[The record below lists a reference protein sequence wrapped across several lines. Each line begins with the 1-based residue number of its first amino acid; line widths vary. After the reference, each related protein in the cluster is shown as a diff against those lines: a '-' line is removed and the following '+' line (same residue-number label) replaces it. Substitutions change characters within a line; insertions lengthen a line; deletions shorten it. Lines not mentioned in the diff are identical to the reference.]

1 MSLNDNRSRWSLN
14 GNEWQFEMDITKQNN
29 NLYRNLIAY
38 RKAVV
43 IYDLTCHFCERFIA
57 IGDRTKDQ
65 MIQAARSGKQ
75 NIVEGKA
82 ISLTSAETHLKLLGV
97 ARSSFQELL
106 EDYIDYLRTRNLRI
120 WETDSKEVE
129 TMRNLG
135 LTYQD
140 PKFFVEL
147 AETRNDEVI
156 ANMAIVLLYQEDVLL
171 RKHIEKQISRFVN
184 EGGFRESL
192 TKARIEEKRK
202 SNIFAI
208 QCHSAISDCAC
219 H

>member
-1 MSLNDNRSRWSLN
+1 
-14 GNEWQFEMDITKQNN
+14 MDIKRQSNN
-29 NLYRNLIAY
+29 IYRNLIAY

-43 IYDLTCHFCERFIA
+43 IYDLTYHFCERFIA

-82 ISLTSAETHLKLLGV
+82 ASLTSAEMHLNLLGV

-106 EDYIDYLRTRNLRI
+106 EDYFDYLRTRNLRI

-129 TMRNLG
+129 AMRELG
-135 LTYQD
+135 VKHRD
-140 PKFFVEL
+140 SKFFIEL

-156 ANMAIVLLYQEDVLL
+156 ANMVIVLLHQEDVLL
-171 RKHIEKQISRFVN
+171 RKHIEKQISRFVD

-192 TKARIEEKRK
+192 TKARTEKK
-202 SNIFAI
+202 KKK
-208 QCHSAISDCAC
+208 
-219 H
+219 

>member
-1 MSLNDNRSRWSLN
+1 
-14 GNEWQFEMDITKQNN
+14 MDITRQSNN
-29 NLYRNLIAY
+29 IYRNLIAY

-43 IYDLTCHFCERFIA
+43 IYDLTYHFCERFIA

-65 MIQAARSGKQ
+65 MIQAASSGKQ

-82 ISLTSAETHLKLLGV
+82 ASLTSAEMHLNLLGI

-106 EDYIDYLRTRNLRI
+106 EDYFDYLRTRNLRI

-129 TMRNLG
+129 AMRELG
-135 LTYQD
+135 VKHRD
-140 PKFFVEL
+140 SKFFIEL

-156 ANMAIVLLYQEDVLL
+156 ANMVIVLLHQEDVLL
-171 RKHIEKQISRFVN
+171 RKHIEKQISRFVD

-192 TKARIEEKRK
+192 TKARTEKK
-202 SNIFAI
+202 KKK
-208 QCHSAISDCAC
+208 
-219 H
+219 

>member
-1 MSLNDNRSRWSLN
+1 MPLN
-14 GNEWQFEMDITKQNN
+14 GNEWHLTAFNGRKEMDITRQSNN
-29 NLYRNLIAY
+29 IYRNLIAY
-38 RKAVV
+38 RKAMV
-43 IYDLTCHFCERFIA
+43 IYDLTYHFCERFIA

-82 ISLTSAETHLKLLGV
+82 ASLTSAETHLKLLGV

-106 EDYIDYLRTRNLRI
+106 EDYFDYLRTRNLRI

-129 TMRNLG
+129 AMRELG
-135 LTYQD
+135 VKHRD
-140 PKFFVEL
+140 SKFFIEL

-171 RKHIEKQISRFVN
+171 RKHIEKQISRFVSK
-184 EGGFRESL
+184 GGFRESL
-192 TKARIEEKRK
+192 TKARIEEKK
-202 SNIFAI
+202 KK
-208 QCHSAISDCAC
+208 
-219 H
+219 

>member
-1 MSLNDNRSRWSLN
+1 MALN
-14 GNEWQFEMDITKQNN
+14 GNLDMDITRQSNN
-29 NLYRNLIAY
+29 IYRNLIAY

-43 IYDLTCHFCERFIA
+43 IYDLTYHFCERFIA

-65 MIQAARSGKQ
+65 MVQAARSGKQ

-82 ISLTSAETHLKLLGV
+82 ASLTSAEMHLNLLGV

-106 EDYIDYLRTRNLRI
+106 EDYFDYLRTRNLRI

-129 TMRNLG
+129 AMRELG
-135 LTYQD
+135 VKHRD
-140 PKFFVEL
+140 SKFFIEL

-156 ANMAIVLLYQEDVLL
+156 ANMVIVLLHQEDVLL
-171 RKHIEKQISRFVN
+171 RKHIEKQISRFVD

-192 TKARIEEKRK
+192 TKARTEKK
-202 SNIFAI
+202 KKK
-208 QCHSAISDCAC
+208 
-219 H
+219 

>member
-1 MSLNDNRSRWSLN
+1 MAFN
-14 GNEWQFEMDITKQNN
+14 GNLDMNITRQSNN
-29 NLYRNLIAY
+29 IYRNLIAY

-43 IYDLTCHFCERFIA
+43 IYDLTYHFCGRFIA

-65 MIQAARSGKQ
+65 MVQAARSGKQ

-82 ISLTSAETHLKLLGV
+82 ASLTSAEMHLNLLGV

-106 EDYIDYLRTRNLRI
+106 EDYFDYLRTRNLRI

-129 TMRNLG
+129 AMRELG
-135 LTYQD
+135 VKHRD
-140 PKFFVEL
+140 SKFFIEL

-156 ANMAIVLLYQEDVLL
+156 ANMVIVLLHQEDVLL
-171 RKHIEKQISRFVN
+171 RKHIEKQISRFVD

-192 TKARIEEKRK
+192 TKARTEKK
-202 SNIFAI
+202 KKK
-208 QCHSAISDCAC
+208 
-219 H
+219 

>member
-1 MSLNDNRSRWSLN
+1 
-14 GNEWQFEMDITKQNN
+14 MDITKQNN

-43 IYDLTCHFCERFIA
+43 IYDLTYHFCERFIT

-65 MIQAARSGKQ
+65 MVQAARSGKQ

-82 ISLTSAETHLKLLGV
+82 ASLTSAETHLKLLGV

-106 EDYIDYLRTRNLRI
+106 EDYYDYLRTRKLRI

-129 TMRNLG
+129 AMRELG
-135 LTYQD
+135 LSHSD
-140 PKFFVEL
+140 SNFFLEL
-147 AETRNDEVI
+147 AESRNDETI

-171 RKHIEKQISRFVN
+171 RKHIEKQIKRFVDD
-184 EGGFRESL
+184 GGFRESL
-192 TKARIEEKRK
+192 TKARKDKKR
-202 SNIFAI
+202 S
-208 QCHSAISDCAC
+208 
-219 H
+219 

>member
-1 MSLNDNRSRWSLN
+1 MTFGLLALN
-14 GNEWQFEMDITKQNN
+14 GIEWQIFEMDITKQNN

-43 IYDLTCHFCERFIA
+43 IYDLTYHFCERFIA

-82 ISLTSAETHLKLLGV
+82 ASLTSAEMHLNLLGV

-106 EDYIDYLRTRNLRI
+106 EDYFDYLRTRNLRI

-129 TMRNLG
+129 AMRELG
-135 LTYQD
+135 VKHRD
-140 PKFFVEL
+140 SKFFIEL

-156 ANMAIVLLYQEDVLL
+156 ANMVIVLLHQEDVLL
-171 RKHIEKQISRFVN
+171 RKHIEKQISRFVD

-192 TKARIEEKRK
+192 TKARTEKK
-202 SNIFAI
+202 KKK
-208 QCHSAISDCAC
+208 
-219 H
+219 

>member
-1 MSLNDNRSRWSLN
+1 M
-14 GNEWQFEMDITKQNN
+14 EVTKQNN

-43 IYDLTCHFCERFIA
+43 IYDLTYHFCERFIA

-82 ISLTSAETHLKLLGV
+82 ASLTSAESHLMLLGV

-106 EDYIDYLRTRNLRI
+106 EDYLDYLRTRKLRI

-129 TMRNLG
+129 AMRELG
-135 LTYQD
+135 LSHSD
-140 PKFFVEL
+140 SNFFLEL

-171 RKHIEKQISRFVN
+171 RKHIEKQIGRFVN
-184 EGGFRESL
+184 NGGFKESL
-192 TKARIEEKRK
+192 AKARRCKRK
-202 SNIFAI
+202 EK
-208 QCHSAISDCAC
+208 
-219 H
+219 

>member
-1 MSLNDNRSRWSLN
+1 
-14 GNEWQFEMDITKQNN
+14 MDITRQSNN
-29 NLYRNLIAY
+29 IYRNLIAY

-43 IYDLTCHFCERFIA
+43 IYDLTYHFCERFIA

-82 ISLTSAETHLKLLGV
+82 ASLTSAEMHLNLLGV

-106 EDYIDYLRTRNLRI
+106 EDYFDYLRTRNLRI

-129 TMRNLG
+129 AMRGLG
-135 LTYQD
+135 VKHRD
-140 PKFFVEL
+140 SKFFIEL

-156 ANMAIVLLYQEDVLL
+156 ANMVIVLLHQEDVLL
-171 RKHIEKQISRFVN
+171 RKHIEKQILRFVD

-192 TKARIEEKRK
+192 TKARTEKK
-202 SNIFAI
+202 KKK
-208 QCHSAISDCAC
+208 
-219 H
+219 

>member
-1 MSLNDNRSRWSLN
+1 
-14 GNEWQFEMDITKQNN
+14 MDITKQNN

-43 IYDLTCHFCERFIA
+43 IYDLTYHFCERFIVV
-57 IGDRTKDQ
+57 GDRTKDQ

-82 ISLTSAETHLKLLGV
+82 ASLTSAESHLTLLGV

-106 EDYIDYLRTRNLRI
+106 EDYLDYLRTRKLRI

-129 TMRNLG
+129 AMRELG
-135 LTYQD
+135 LTHTD
-140 PKFFVEL
+140 SKFFLEL

-156 ANMAIVLLYQEDVLL
+156 ANMAIVLLCQEDVLL
-171 RKHIEKQISRFVN
+171 RKHIEKQIGRFVN
-184 EGGFRESL
+184 NGGFKESL
-192 TKARIEEKRK
+192 AKARRCKRREK
-202 SNIFAI
+202 
-208 QCHSAISDCAC
+208 
-219 H
+219 

>member
-1 MSLNDNRSRWSLN
+1 
-14 GNEWQFEMDITKQNN
+14 MDITRQSNN
-29 NLYRNLIAY
+29 IYRNLIAY

-43 IYDLTCHFCERFIA
+43 IYDLTYHFCERFIA

-82 ISLTSAETHLKLLGV
+82 ASLTSAEMHLNLLGI

-106 EDYIDYLRTRNLRI
+106 EDYFDYLRTRNLRI

-129 TMRNLG
+129 AMRELG
-135 LTYQD
+135 IKHRD
-140 PKFFVEL
+140 SKFFIEL

-156 ANMAIVLLYQEDVLL
+156 ANMVIVLLHQEDVLL
-171 RKHIEKQISRFVN
+171 RKHIEKQISRFVD

-192 TKARIEEKRK
+192 TKARTEKK
-202 SNIFAI
+202 KKK
-208 QCHSAISDCAC
+208 
-219 H
+219 

>member
-1 MSLNDNRSRWSLN
+1 
-14 GNEWQFEMDITKQNN
+14 MDITKQNN

-43 IYDLTCHFCERFIA
+43 IYDLTYHFCERFIVV
-57 IGDRTKDQ
+57 GDRTKDQ

-82 ISLTSAETHLKLLGV
+82 ASLTSAESHLTLLGV

-106 EDYIDYLRTRNLRI
+106 EDYLDYLRTRKLRI

-129 TMRNLG
+129 AMRELG
-135 LTYQD
+135 LTHTD
-140 PKFFVEL
+140 SKFFLEL

-156 ANMAIVLLYQEDVLL
+156 ANMTIVLLYQEDVLL
-171 RKHIEKQISRFVN
+171 RKHIEKQIGRFVN
-184 EGGFRESL
+184 NGGFKESL
-192 TKARIEEKRK
+192 AKARRCKRREK
-202 SNIFAI
+202 
-208 QCHSAISDCAC
+208 
-219 H
+219 